1 MGITC
6 RKGVTPY
13 NHSIRIG
20 TYLEVGVKVYTT
32 RAATEGSDTKLR
44 RQGRKTTTTGIP
56 TQCIPRWL

>member
-13 NHSIRIG
+13 DHSIRLG

-32 RAATEGSDTKLR
+32 RAAIEGSDTKLR
-44 RQGRKTTTTGIP
+44 R
-56 TQCIPRWL
+56 